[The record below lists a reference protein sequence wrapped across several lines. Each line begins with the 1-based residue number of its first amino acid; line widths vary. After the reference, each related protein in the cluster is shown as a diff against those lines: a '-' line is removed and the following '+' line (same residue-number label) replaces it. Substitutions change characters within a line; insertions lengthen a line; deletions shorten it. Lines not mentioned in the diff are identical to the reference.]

1 MSVKFMN
8 GIESSKYSI
17 PENEIS
23 SVRNI
28 TTEIKND
35 INGIT
40 DDIKQLKV
48 SIDCERSKRYQNN
61 EEVQMR
67 INSMHSDIYDIRN
80 RSEPIFNVLAIIVTT
95 KWFMFINRFA
105 HMVAYDIADSHY
117 ENIIYVY
124 PVPIDATITFVKE
137 MNKRF
142 RKRIKNNHIDI
153 SKCTVKFAY
162 REFI

>member
-28 TTEIKND
+28 TTEIK
-35 INGIT
+35 

-48 SIDCERSKRYQNN
+48 SIDCERSERYQNN

-67 INSMHSDIYDIRN
+67 INSMYSDIYDIRN
-80 RSEPIFNVLAIIVTT
+80 RSEPIFDVLAIIITT

-117 ENIIYVY
+117 GNVIYVY
-124 PVPIDATITFVKE
+124 PVPNDATITFVKE